1 MKLLLTSAGITNQ
14 SIANELIRL
23 VGKDPREI
31 KIGFIPTAA
40 NVEEGNK
47 DWFINQFNNL
57 IKYGFTWIDIIDISA
72 SGTDWKNRLA
82 DVDVILVCGGNTF
95 HLLDQVR
102 KTGFDNWLKENL
114 DKKIY
119 VGISAGSIITAPT
132 IAIAGIDNG
141 DVNIPGIED
150 LTGLTMI
157 NFEVSPHTPE
167 NVSHEANKKYLETIQ
182 NELYAFD
189 DNTAVSVEETTLKV
203 VSEGEWIKY

>member
-14 SIANELIRL
+14 SIANELVRL
-23 VGKDPREI
+23 VGKDPSEI

-72 SGTDWKNRLA
+72 SGTDWQNRLV

-167 NVSHEANKKYLETIQ
+167 NVSHEANKKYRETIQ

-203 VSEGEWIKY
+203 VSEGKWIKY